1 MLRNE
6 NSKLFFVP
14 LEQLVERSRSAA
26 EKLCYYPPY
35 SIITSSLWRCII
47 GVFPMNAS
55 QEQHYNFLYEQHII
69 NLRLQGKRPST
80 IDAYA
85 RAVRRITA
93 FFDKTPDT
101 LTTADLKQ
109 YFNSLIQTHS
119 WSTVKLDRNGLQ
131 FFYRYTLNIQWVWL
145 DIVKPPQLKRLPDII
160 TPRQVTCLINKT
172 KQLRYQVFFV
182 TLYSLG
188 LRLSEGLNLTISD
201 IDSETMQVHLRN
213 AKGGKDRIVPLP
225 EQTLFALRAYW
236 KTHRHERLLFP
247 AKGSARNSPMDKGS
261 VQKALKQVLRDCR
274 LNKNI
279 SPHSLRHCFATHLLE
294 QGLDL
299 RSLQSLLGHASL
311 NTTARYTQ
319 LTKRKQ
325 HDIACAVNKLADK
338 LIIEWVSK

>member
-1 MLRNE
+1 
-6 NSKLFFVP
+6 
-14 LEQLVERSRSAA
+14 
-26 EKLCYYPPY
+26 
-35 SIITSSLWRCII
+35 
-47 GVFPMNAS
+47 MNAS
-55 QEQHYNFLYEQHII
+55 QEQHYNFLYEQHLI

-145 DIVKPPQLKRLPDII
+145 SIVKPPQVKRIPDIL
-160 TPRQVTCLINKT
+160 TPTQVSDVINQT
-172 KQLRYQVFFV
+172 KQLRYQVFFM
-182 TLYSLG
+182 TLYSMG
-188 LRLSEGLNLTISD
+188 LRLSEGLNLTIHD
-201 IDSETMQVHLRN
+201 IDKSTMLVHVRDG
-213 AKGGKDRIVPLP
+213 KGGKDRMVPLP
-225 EQTLFALRAYW
+225 ERTLLALRVYW
-236 KTHRHERLLFP
+236 KTHRHERFIFP
-247 AKGSARNSPMDKGS
+247 STGVTANTHMDKGS
-261 VQKALKQVLRDCR
+261 VQKALKCVLTECR
-274 LNKNI
+274 IKKHI

-299 RSLQSLLGHASL
+299 RSLQQLLGHASL

-319 LTKRKQ
+319 LTKVKQ
-325 HDIACAVNKLADK
+325 RDMSRAVNKLTDK
-338 LIIEWVSK
+338 FNITWSVK